1 MTREVIIDTLRN
13 SEIPEAVTLW
23 HSCNLTRP
31 WNDPHAD
38 AEFALSGPSST
49 ILAARQ
55 GGTLVGTA
63 MVGHDGH
70 RGAVYYVS
78 VLPDRQK
85 LGIGALLMAAAESW
99 LQGRGV
105 PKINVMVRT
114 DNLGAR
120 GFYEELGYE
129 RARWSSFPNGW
140 MDADRHQPGGL
151 PSR

>member
-13 SEIPEAVTLW
+13 SDIPEAVMLW

-38 AEFALSGPSST
+38 AEFALRGSSST

-70 RGAVYYVS
+70 RGAVYYVG
-78 VLPDRQK
+78 VLPGLQK
-85 LGIGALLMAAAESW
+85 SGIGALLMAAVEQW
-99 LQGRGV
+99 LKDRGV

-129 RARWSSFPNGW
+129 HSEVVVISKRLDGS
-140 MDADRHQPGGL
+140 
-151 PSR
+151 

>member
-1 MTREVIIDTLRN
+1 MEEQITIGRLAESEV
-13 SEIPEAVTLW
+13 SEAIALW
-23 HSCNLTRP
+23 EVCNLTRP

-38 AEFALSGPSST
+38 AEFALRGSSST

-70 RGAVYYVS
+70 RGAVYYVG

-99 LQGRGV
+99 LHDRGV
-105 PKINVMVRT
+105 PKLNVMVRT
-114 DNLGAR
+114 DNLSAR

-129 RARWSSFPNGW
+129 HSEVIVISKRLDGR
-140 MDADRHQPGGL
+140 
-151 PSR
+151 